1 MLSDVIQKPKLKEMI
16 EEEDFQSLYREVDH
30 NTLSFDTLS
39 IMTEE
44 WLDLGVNPL
53 DYMTALPSRY
63 LMGQVKY
70 KSMSIPK
77 NIVEIKY
84 RALSE
89 TQGLEEICYQG
100 TVEEFENIKKDPPW
114 MPPRLFGVQCSDG
127 VWLSVKDVSIS
138 RTGTVSLGAATTT
151 ISGTG
156 CYIGSGKSLPDPGD
170 SSNGDIFLKQV
181 PTGISEFWVFFND
194 QWQMLSNPSISTT
207 EPTIVSAWGSKLC
220 YIPGAPTITWS
231 GNL

>member
-1 MLSDVIQKPKLKEMI
+1 MLSDLIQKPKLKELI
-16 EEEDFQSLYREVDH
+16 EKEDFQSLYREVDH
-30 NTLSFDTLS
+30 NTSDFDTLS

-70 KSMSIPK
+70 KSVLIPK
-77 NIVEIKY
+77 NIVSIKY

-89 TQGLEEICYQG
+89 TQGLEEIYYQG
-100 TVEEFENIKKDPPW
+100 TIEEFENIKKDFLW

-127 VWLSVKDVSIS
+127 VWLSATDVSVS
-138 RTGTVSLGAATTT
+138 RTGTASSGAATTT
-151 ISGTG
+151 ISGTSY
-156 CYIGSGKSLPDPGD
+156 YIGSGKSLPDPKD
-170 SSNGDIFLKQV
+170 FSNGDIFLKQV
-181 PTGISEFWVFFND
+181 PAGTSELWILLND
-194 QWQMLSNPSISTT
+194 QWQVLSTPSLSVDTNVTT
-207 EPTIVSAWGSKLC
+207 SAQGSELH
-220 YIPGAPTITWS
+220 YAPPPTITWS